1 MCRCETGGQG
11 ASDDMRVIVISR
23 KKARYRGGREWYTVF
38 RASRGESNPNSDLFF
53 VIHEVEVGLV
63 LVKRDLLP

>member
-1 MCRCETGGQG
+1 
-11 ASDDMRVIVISR
+11 MREMVISRR

-38 RASRGESNPNSDLFF
+38 RASRGESNPNSNLFF

-63 LVKRDLLP
+63 LVKRNLLP